1 MNEGQAYMWRA
12 WSSIYSILFYISS
25 YFILAREKMNV
36 LFCFAAVL
44 FICSVGVVFLL
55 SRGLGF
61 VLRVLWEG
69 ELPFKILGTQR
80 WRIAVNLSFPSSI
93 YFAFE
98 ASSLA

>member
-1 MNEGQAYMWRA
+1 
-12 WSSIYSILFYISS
+12 
-25 YFILAREKMNV
+25 MNV

-69 ELPFKILGTQR
+69 GLPFKILGIRR
-80 WRIAVNLSFPSSI
+80 WRIAVNLSFPSSV